1 MTLEEAQR
9 EARKLLHGGLLPL
22 PAMRDLL
29 TALCDVPTDT
39 NKDVT
44 CVSFTRWQACEY
56 LKDMCVQY
64 GTIVGAIGKDPHQP
78 QSFVRVM
85 AQLERFLGNSEPQP

>member
-22 PAMRDLL
+22 PAIRDLL

-39 NKDVT
+39 SKDVAY
-44 CVSFTRWQACEY
+44 VSFTRAQACEY
-56 LKDMCVQY
+56 IKDICVRN
-64 GTIVGAIGKDPHQP
+64 GVIVGATGKEPSQP
-78 QSFVRVM
+78 QSLVRVM
-85 AQLERFLGNSEPQP
+85 AQLERFLGDQEPQP